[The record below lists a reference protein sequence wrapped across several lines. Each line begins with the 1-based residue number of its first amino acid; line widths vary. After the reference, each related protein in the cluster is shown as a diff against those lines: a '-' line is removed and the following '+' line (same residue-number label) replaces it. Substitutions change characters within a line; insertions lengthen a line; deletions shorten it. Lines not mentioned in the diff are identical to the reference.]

1 MGSSQDK
8 YKNKPRPELRSRDLK
23 FLSNQT
29 GLSKIQ
35 IANIFGKFFERNE
48 SGDLNK
54 EEFCCL
60 YAELRP
66 EPKEQIDEI
75 AGYVFSSFD
84 INKNG
89 LISFNEFLVRFLLIL
104 FSIF

>member
-8 YKNKPRPELRSRDLK
+8 YKNKPHPQLRPRDLK
-23 FLSNQT
+23 FLSSQT
-29 GLSKIQ
+29 SLSKIQ
-35 IANIFGKFFERNE
+35 IANIFGKFFDRND

-54 EEFCCL
+54 DEFGKL

-75 AGYVFSSFD
+75 AGYVFNSFD

-89 LISFNEFLVRFLLIL
+89 LISFNEFLVRL
-104 FSIF
+104 FFN